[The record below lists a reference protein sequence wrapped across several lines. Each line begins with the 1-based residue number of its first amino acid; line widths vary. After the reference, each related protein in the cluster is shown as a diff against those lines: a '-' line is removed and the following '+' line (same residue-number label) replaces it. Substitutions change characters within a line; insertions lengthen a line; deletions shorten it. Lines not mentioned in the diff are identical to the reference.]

1 MTLIARTRR
10 LGPGH
15 SAKSPPATPVRAG
28 APPGAGLRS
37 PATGERGSAR
47 AAGTPPSTPRVGGV
61 PHASGATTRG
71 GGGSVRPAGT
81 RPSTTRV
88 GGGAHASGATARGG
102 GGSARAAGT
111 RPPTPVP
118 QPSGGT
124 TATNAGGVVPPPRA
138 PTPTSGGGGG
148 QLTSGP
154 LPRIPGRPRL
164 AADSIP
170 DPPAPCQVHDVDC
183 HANQGQQV
191 LHMNWN
197 VTTGPP
203 PLISISPSSS
213 AVSTIEATVLPI
225 VGFFVTTF
233 NVALPIM
240 FLLLHGDINLVCSIW
255 NRPSIEI
262 SLVAN
267 IIGLLYAVALKEKPI
282 DMIITYTACIMANL
296 FYLMVLYTVEKRIK
310 RGCAVLPSTLL
321 CIGLAVWI
329 SQIEMSKIYWIILR
343 WAFGGLGAI
352 ILFGCH
358 ALQIRD
364 LYCATEVIQLNAV
377 LISVLPSLLL
387 SGMQLWIN
395 VRLHKD
401 QKFEMGC
408 CAVNI
413 IFYVVELILISRF
426 LHNLKKA
433 VPKLAFQI
441 YNSFKRGISDERS
454 TDEDFALDKRGGG
467 GGNMRFIPKL
477 MLHVMAA
484 YYESELLARICMLP
498 TTITRS
504 LNEVVMSRAYQNRL
518 IGGITGRGEAETVFY
533 ALFVGAE
540 LDGLTNLQPH
550 CGCDDPNFPYYFK
563 LQCENCRETT
573 SKATCV
579 SLSEVVDLPTVH
591 GSANLVQKE
600 SCFSLGPVVLPA
612 SSLVEF
618 VPSWLRER
626 EPSESIVVCKLC
638 GRDGTIVM
646 IPGQG
651 TPLTIEQS
659 QKGEKTCLMVFDCR
673 GYEPFDIEFHDGWKA
688 ESVGGTPFD
697 IDCSEDEFA
706 EYDAK
711 GGCFVGLRKLQS
723 TFEVVKKIER
733 AGKIRYM

>member
-1 MTLIARTRR
+1 MTQR
-10 LGPGH
+10 LQIDDTLFAI
-15 SAKSPPATPVRAG
+15 S
-28 APPGAGLRS
+28 
-37 PATGERGSAR
+37 E
-47 AAGTPPSTPRVGGV
+47 
-61 PHASGATTRG
+61 
-71 GGGSVRPAGT
+71 
-81 RPSTTRV
+81 
-88 GGGAHASGATARGG
+88 
-102 GGSARAAGT
+102 
-111 RPPTPVP
+111 
-118 QPSGGT
+118 
-124 TATNAGGVVPPPRA
+124 
-138 PTPTSGGGGG
+138 
-148 QLTSGP
+148 
-154 LPRIPGRPRL
+154 
-164 AADSIP
+164 P
-170 DPPAPCQVHDVDC
+170 DYF
-183 HANQGQQV
+183 
-191 LHMNWN
+191 W
-197 VTTGPP
+197 
-203 PLISISPSSS
+203 
-213 AVSTIEATVLPI
+213 
-225 VGFFVTTF
+225 
-233 NVALPIM
+233 
-240 FLLLHGDINLVCSIW
+240 
-255 NRPSIEI
+255 
-262 SLVAN
+262 
-267 IIGLLYAVALKEKPI
+267 
-282 DMIITYTACIMANL
+282 
-296 FYLMVLYTVEKRIK
+296 
-310 RGCAVLPSTLL
+310 GCAVLPSTLL

-401 QKFEMGC
+401 QKFETGGC

-467 GGNMRFIPKL
+467 GGNTMFIPKL

-579 SLSEVVDLPTVH
+579 SLGEVVDLPTGH
-591 GSANLVQKE
+591 GSANLVQK
-600 SCFSLGPVVLPA
+600 FSLGPVVLPA

-626 EPSESIVVCKLC
+626 EPSESIVVASPQGINQTTPGCYQTQMCKLC

-673 GYEPFDIEFHDGWKA
+673 GYEPFDFEFHDGWKA